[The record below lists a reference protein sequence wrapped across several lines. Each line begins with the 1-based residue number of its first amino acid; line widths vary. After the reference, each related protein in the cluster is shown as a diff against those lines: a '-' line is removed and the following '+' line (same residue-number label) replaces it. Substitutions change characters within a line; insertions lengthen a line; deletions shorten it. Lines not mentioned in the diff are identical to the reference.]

1 MELESAACCE
11 VHIPEKTGAT
21 VVKPPAAAAA
31 ASGSRGRKRRQHT
44 VVAATTTAAAAEKDS
59 SSSSAANSLDPVD
72 DWEREELFREQW
84 ALIEAKL
91 LEETSA
97 FFGRYVRLL
106 VDFIG
111 RHCGGHG
118 EEQQSEEQRFHQQ
131 VGFNFGMLPV
141 ALIALS
147 TSFFTD
153 FFYC

>member
-21 VVKPPAAAAA
+21 VVKPQAAAA

-44 VVAATTTAAAAEKDS
+44 VVAAAAEKDS
-59 SSSSAANSLDPVD
+59 SSSSTGNSLDPVD
-72 DWEREELFREQW
+72 DWERQELFREQW
-84 ALIEAKL
+84 ALIETKL

-106 VDFIG
+106 VDFIE
-111 RHCGGHG
+111 RHCGHG
-118 EEQQSEEQRFHQQ
+118 DGQSEERYHQQ

-153 FFYC
+153 FLLLNFD

>member
-21 VVKPPAAAAA
+21 VVKPAAAAA
-31 ASGSRGRKRRQHT
+31 ASGGRGRKRRQHT
-44 VVAATTTAAAAEKDS
+44 VVAAAATAAAAEKDS

-72 DWEREELFREQW
+72 DWERQELFREQW

-111 RHCGGHG
+111 RHCGHDDG
-118 EEQQSEEQRFHQQ
+118 QSEERYHQQ

-147 TSFFTD
+147 TSFFTH
-153 FFYC
+153 FFLLLNLD